1 MGRSE
6 ATRREVTLGC
16 SPVRMPPS
24 EDLKVNAMS
33 QADVSVP
40 RTSGAVGLVVGTV
53 PATPLQFS
61 VAVSPE
67 QYLQLDDVVV
77 TSRQLPDQPPVQV
90 SGVVTNVEAV
100 HEGARFAS
108 DVFLIQ
114 QGALPAEVAEVAQVS
129 VTRVDPEVYVPPL
142 PGAEVHRA
150 TGHERD
156 KALYFDEM
164 GDQKVPVGFGRDGNP
179 VFINFEFVDGTRGA
193 HISISGVS
201 GIATKTSFALFLLHS
216 ITNTGVLKAEAHNTK
231 MLVFSVKGEDL
242 LFLDYANSRLA
253 PEDREKYSR
262 LGLPATPFQ
271 NVRVFAPPRPGDQ
284 SGTPDVQ
291 ARDKAVSP
299 FYWTLAEFCQDEL
312 LPFVFADAEDERA
325 QYTMLIGQVAA
336 RLKRDAI
343 PAGNDGA
350 IKIAGTDPQ
359 SDRIIRSF
367 GDLVDLIEA
376 ELTDDQT
383 RTTWVTGA
391 ALTGSINA
399 LLRRL
404 RSAQKPLNTI
414 IRGDL
419 AHKGE
424 RSITTSRAQVT
435 VVDLHNLPDRAQR
448 FVVGVTLRGE
458 FARKERQ
465 GTARPLMFVVLD
477 ELNKYAPREGD
488 SPIKQIL
495 LDVAERGRSLGVILI
510 GAQQTASEVER
521 RILSNCAIKVA
532 GRLDAAEA
540 ERPEY
545 GYLPPAQRQR
555 AMLAKPGTMFIA
567 QPDIPVP
574 LAVDFPFPAWAT
586 RPSEK
591 GTWTGVE
598 GRPRRTGR
606 PVRGHTRSPRRPP
619 TVLTPRATSPNSHRQ
634 SDMPQP
640 GGGSVLPQ
648 RAQVRRARSSLV
660 AHAHSG

>member
-1 MGRSE
+1 MD
-6 ATRREVTLGC
+6 T
-16 SPVRMPPS
+16 
-24 EDLKVNAMS
+24 DK
-33 QADVSVP
+33 
-40 RTSGAVGLVVGTV
+40 AVGLVVGTV
-53 PATPLQFS
+53 AATPLQFS
-61 VAVSPE
+61 VAISPD

-77 TSRQLPDQPPVQV
+77 TSRQLPGQAPVQV

-114 QGALPAEVAEVAQVS
+114 QGALPAEIAEVAQVT
-129 VTRVDPEVYVPPL
+129 VTRVEPEVYVPPM
-142 PGAEVHRA
+142 PGAIVSRA
-150 TGHERD
+150 TGKQRD
-156 KALYFDEM
+156 SALYFDEM
-164 GDQKVPVGFGRDGNP
+164 GDQKVPVGFGRDGQP
-179 VFINFEFVDGTRGA
+179 VYINFEFVDGTRGA
-193 HISISGVS
+193 HVSISGVS

-216 ITNTGVLKAEAHNTK
+216 ILNSGVLAGEAHNTK

-242 LFLDYANSRLA
+242 LFLDYSNQRLT
-253 PEDREKYSR
+253 PEQRKRYDE

-271 NVRVFAPPRPGDQ
+271 NVRVFAPPRPGDTA
-284 SGTPDVQ
+284 GTPDVS

-299 FYWTLAEFCQDEL
+299 FYWTLAEFCEEEL
-312 LPFVFADAEDERA
+312 LPFAFADAEDERA

-336 RLKRDAI
+336 RLRRDAVRT
-343 PAGNDGA
+343 GSDGA
-350 IKIAGTDPQ
+350 VRISGAGPANDT
-359 SDRIIRSF
+359 IIRTF
-367 GDLVDLIEA
+367 GDLVELLEA
-376 ELTDDQT
+376 ELGDDSL
-383 RTTWVTGA
+383 RGGWVAGSA
-391 ALTGSINA
+391 VTGSINA

-404 RSAQKPLNTI
+404 RSAVKPLNAI

-419 AHKGE
+419 AHRGE
-424 RSITTSRAQVT
+424 RSISTSRAQVT

-521 RILSNCAIKVA
+521 RILANCAIRVA

-545 GYLPPAQRQR
+545 GFLPPAQRAR
-555 AMLAKPGTMFIA
+555 AMIAKPGTMFIA

-586 RPSEK
+586 RPSEQ
-591 GTWTGVE
+591 GVWA
-598 GRPRRTGR
+598 GVDDGPRCRR
-606 PVRGHTRSPRRPP
+606 TRSPPSPAR
-619 TVLTPRATSPNSHRQ
+619 TTTPR
-634 SDMPQP
+634 
-640 GGGSVLPQ
+640 
-648 RAQVRRARSSLV
+648 RSSPSNEQHTALV
-660 AHAHSG
+660 GTKPMCRVYVP

>member
-1 MGRSE
+1 MPASYQTAAVRTSCGEPGSGLGSRPVVDEMGRD
-6 ATRREVTLGC
+6 G
-16 SPVRMPPS
+16 
-24 EDLKVNAMS
+24 
-33 QADVSVP
+33 
-40 RTSGAVGLVVGTV
+40 GAVASIEERNGGRSAANEPVGLVVGTV
-53 PATPLQFS
+53 AATPLQFS
-61 VAVSPE
+61 VAISPE

-77 TSRQLPDQPPVQV
+77 TSRQLPGQEPVQV

-100 HEGARFAS
+100 HEGARFPS

-129 VTRVDPEVYVPPL
+129 VTRVEPEIYVPPM
-142 PGAEVHRA
+142 PGAAVLRA
-150 TGHERD
+150 TGRQRD
-156 KALYFDEM
+156 EALYFDEM
-164 GDQKVPVGFGRDGNP
+164 GDAKVPVGFGRDGQP
-179 VFINFEFVDGTRGA
+179 VYLNFEFLDGTRGA
-193 HISISGVS
+193 HVSISGVS

-216 ITNTGVLKAEAHNTK
+216 IISCGVLQQEAHNTK

-242 LFLDYANSRLA
+242 LFLDYANAKLDATQRQ
-253 PEDREKYSR
+253 RYSQ
-262 LGLPATPFQ
+262 LGLPATPFS

-284 SGTPDVQ
+284 SGTPDVA

-299 FYWTLAEFCQDEL
+299 FYWTLAEFCDQEL

-343 PAGNDGA
+343 RAGDDGA
-350 IKIAGTDPQ
+350 IKVSGVDPAN
-359 SDRIIRSF
+359 DKVIRTF
-367 GDLVDLIEA
+367 ADLVDLLERELGDEA
-376 ELTDDQT
+376 Q
-383 RTTWVTGA
+383 RGTWVAGSA
-391 ALTGSINA
+391 VTGSVNA

-404 RSAQKPLNTI
+404 RSAVKPLTPI

-419 AHKGE
+419 SHRGE
-424 RSITTSRAQVT
+424 RSISTSRAQVT

-448 FVVGVTLRGE
+448 FVVGTTLKGE

-495 LDVAERGRSLGVILI
+495 LDLAERGRSLGVILI

-521 RILSNCAIKVA
+521 RILANCAIRVA

-545 GYLPPAQRQR
+545 GYLPPAQRAR
-555 AMLAKPGTMFIA
+555 AMLAKPGTMFVA

-591 GTWTGVE
+591 GVWAGQDDGPAAPSDPFATIPGARDE
-598 GRPRRTGR
+598 
-606 PVRGHTRSPRRPP
+606 PVPF
-619 TVLTPRATSPNSHRQ
+619 
-634 SDMPQP
+634 
-640 GGGSVLPQ
+640 
-648 RAQVRRARSSLV
+648 
-660 AHAHSG
+660 

>member
-1 MGRSE
+1 MAE
-6 ATRREVTLGC
+6 PLDAE
-16 SPVRMPPS
+16 
-24 EDLKVNAMS
+24 
-33 QADVSVP
+33 
-40 RTSGAVGLVVGTV
+40 RTVGLVVGTV
-53 PATPLQFS
+53 AATPLQFS

-90 SGVVTNVEAV
+90 SGVVTNVEAM

-114 QGALPAEVAEVAQVS
+114 QGALPAEVAEVAEVS
-129 VTRVDPEVYVPPL
+129 VTRVEPEVYVPPL
-142 PGAEVHRA
+142 PGAAVQRA
-150 TGHERD
+150 TGKQRES
-156 KALYFDEM
+156 ALYFDEM
-164 GDQKVPVGFGRDGNP
+164 GEAKVPVGFGRDGNP
-179 VFINFEFVDGTRGA
+179 VYINFEFVDGTRGA
-193 HISISGVS
+193 HVSISGVS

-216 ITNTGVLKAEAHNTK
+216 ITSCGVLKGEAHNTK
-231 MLVFSVKGEDL
+231 ILVFSVKGEDL

-253 PEDREKYSR
+253 PEQRERYGA
-262 LGLPATPFQ
+262 LGLPATPFR
-271 NVRVFAPPRPGDQ
+271 NVRVFAPPRPGDP
-284 SGTPDVQ
+284 SGTPDVA

-299 FYWTLAEFCQDEL
+299 FYWTLAEFCADEL

-336 RLKRDAI
+336 RLKREVV
-343 PAGNDGA
+343 PVGDGGA
-350 IKIAGTDPQ
+350 VKIAGVDPAD
-359 SDRIIRSF
+359 SKIIRSF
-367 GDLVDLIEA
+367 ADLVQLLED
-376 ELTDDQT
+376 ELSDDAT
-383 RTTWVTGA
+383 RGNWVAGS

-399 LLRRL
+399 MLRRL
-404 RSAQKPLNTI
+404 RSAVKPLDAI

-458 FARKERQ
+458 FASKERQ
-465 GTARPLMFVVLD
+465 GTSRPLMFVVLD

-488 SPIKQIL
+488 SPIKHIL

-532 GRLDAAEA
+532 GRLDPAEA

-545 GYLPPAQRQR
+545 GYLPPQQRVR

-591 GTWTGVE
+591 GAWVGVDE
-598 GRPRRTGR
+598 GPAVPSDPFATIPGARDD
-606 PVRGHTRSPRRPP
+606 PP
-619 TVLTPRATSPNSHRQ
+619 PF
-634 SDMPQP
+634 
-640 GGGSVLPQ
+640 
-648 RAQVRRARSSLV
+648 
-660 AHAHSG
+660 

>member
-1 MGRSE
+1 LDNHQ
-6 ATRREVTLGC
+6 T
-16 SPVRMPPS
+16 
-24 EDLKVNAMS
+24 
-33 QADVSVP
+33 
-40 RTSGAVGLVVGTV
+40 VGLVVGTTA
-53 PATPLQFS
+53 ATPLQFS
-61 VAVSPE
+61 VAISPE

-77 TSRQLPDQPPVQV
+77 TSRQLPGHLPVQV

-100 HEGARFAS
+100 HEGARFPS

-114 QGALPAEVAEVAQVS
+114 QGALPAEIAEVAQVT
-129 VTRVDPEVYVPPL
+129 VNRVEPEIYVPPM
-142 PGAEVHRA
+142 PGAIVRRA
-150 TGHERD
+150 TGKQREQ
-156 KALYFDEM
+156 ALYFDEM
-164 GDQKVPVGFGRDGNP
+164 GEAKVPVGFGRDGQP
-179 VFINFEFVDGTRGA
+179 VYINFEFVDGTRGA

-216 ITNTGVLKAEAHNTK
+216 ILNSGVLAGEAHNTK

-242 LFLDYANSRLA
+242 LFLDYANQRLT
-253 PEDREKYSR
+253 PEQRKRYDE

-271 NVRVFAPPRPGDQ
+271 NVRVFAPPRRGD
-284 SGTPDVQ
+284 SAGTPDVS

-299 FYWTLAEFCQDEL
+299 FYWTLAEFCEQEL

-336 RLKRDAI
+336 RLRRDAV
-343 PAGNDGA
+343 PAGDDGA
-350 IKIAGTDPQ
+350 VRIAGAGPAHDQ
-359 SDRIIRSF
+359 IIRTF
-367 GDLVDLIEA
+367 GDLVELLEA
-376 ELTDDQT
+376 ELGDDQV
-383 RTTWVTGA
+383 RGRWVAGSA
-391 ALTGSINA
+391 VTGSINA

-404 RSAQKPLNTI
+404 RSAVKPLDAI

-419 AHKGE
+419 AHRGE
-424 RSITTSRAQVT
+424 RSISTSRAQVT

-521 RILSNCAIKVA
+521 RILANCAIRVA

-545 GYLPPAQRQR
+545 GFLPPAQRAR
-555 AMLAKPGTMFIA
+555 AMIAKPGTMFIA

-586 RPSEK
+586 RPSEQGIWAGVDEGP
-591 GTWTGVE
+591 GTPADPFATIPGA
-598 GRPRRTGR
+598 
-606 PVRGHTRSPRRPP
+606 HDDPP
-619 TVLTPRATSPNSHRQ
+619 PF
-634 SDMPQP
+634 
-640 GGGSVLPQ
+640 
-648 RAQVRRARSSLV
+648 
-660 AHAHSG
+660 

>member
-1 MGRSE
+1 MDTHE
-6 ATRREVTLGC
+6 
-16 SPVRMPPS
+16 P
-24 EDLKVNAMS
+24 
-33 QADVSVP
+33 
-40 RTSGAVGLVVGTV
+40 VGLVVGTV
-53 PATPLQFS
+53 AATPLQFS
-61 VAVSPE
+61 VAISPD

-77 TSRQLPDQPPVQV
+77 TQRALPGQAPVQV

-114 QGALPAEVAEVAQVS
+114 QGALPAEIAEVAQVT
-129 VTRVDPEVYVPPL
+129 VTRVEPEVYVPPM
-142 PGAEVHRA
+142 PGAIVSRA
-150 TGHERD
+150 TGKQRD
-156 KALYFDEM
+156 SALYFDEM
-164 GDQKVPVGFGRDGNP
+164 GDQKVPVGFGRDGQP
-179 VFINFEFVDGTRGA
+179 VYINFEFVDGTRGA
-193 HISISGVS
+193 HVSISGVS

-216 ITNTGVLKAEAHNTK
+216 ILHSGVLAGEAHNTK

-242 LFLDYANSRLA
+242 LFLDYANQRLT
-253 PEDREKYSR
+253 PEQRKRYEE
-262 LGLPATPFQ
+262 LGLPPTPFQ
-271 NVRVFAPPRPGDQ
+271 NVRVFAPPRPGDTA
-284 SGTPDVQ
+284 GTPDVS

-299 FYWTLAEFCQDEL
+299 FYWTMVEFCEDEL

-336 RLKRDAI
+336 RLRRDAI
-343 PAGNDGA
+343 RTGGDGA
-350 IKIAGTDPQ
+350 VRISGTGPANDK
-359 SDRIIRSF
+359 IIRSF
-367 GDLVDLIEA
+367 GDLVELLEA
-376 ELTDDQT
+376 ELGDDSL
-383 RTTWVTGA
+383 RGSWVAGSA
-391 ALTGSINA
+391 VTGSINA

-404 RSAQKPLNTI
+404 RSAVKPLNAI

-419 AHKGE
+419 AHRGE
-424 RSITTSRAQVT
+424 RSISTSRAQVT

-521 RILSNCAIKVA
+521 RILANCAIRIA

-545 GYLPPAQRQR
+545 GFLPPAQRAR
-555 AMLAKPGTMFIA
+555 AMIAKPGTMFIA

-586 RPSEK
+586 RPSEQGVWA
-591 GTWTGVE
+591 GTDDGPAAPSDPFATIPGA
-598 GRPRRTGR
+598 
-606 PVRGHTRSPRRPP
+606 HDDPP
-619 TVLTPRATSPNSHRQ
+619 PF
-634 SDMPQP
+634 
-640 GGGSVLPQ
+640 
-648 RAQVRRARSSLV
+648 
-660 AHAHSG
+660 

>member
-1 MGRSE
+1 MTN
-6 ATRREVTLGC
+6 AT
-16 SPVRMPPS
+16 
-24 EDLKVNAMS
+24 D
-33 QADVSVP
+33 
-40 RTSGAVGLVVGTV
+40 SGNDPVGLVVGTV
-53 PATPLQFS
+53 AATPLQFS
-61 VAVSPE
+61 VAISPD

-77 TSRQLPDQPPVQV
+77 THRSLPGNRQVRV
-90 SGVVTNVEAV
+90 SGVVTNVEAT
-100 HEGARFAS
+100 HEGAKFAS

-114 QGALPAEVAEVAQVS
+114 QGALPAEVSELAQVS
-129 VTRVDPEVYVPPL
+129 VTRVEPEMYVPPM
-142 PGAEVHRA
+142 PGAPVARA
-150 TGHERD
+150 TGKQRD
-156 KALYFDEM
+156 AALYFDEM

-179 VFINFEFVDGTRGA
+179 VYLNFEFVDGTRGA

-216 ITNTGVLKAEAHNTK
+216 INNCGVLAAEAHNTK

-242 LFLDYANSRLA
+242 LFLDYANNRLS
-253 PEDREKYSR
+253 PEQHKRYDE
-262 LGLPATPFQ
+262 LGLPAAPFQ
-271 NVRVFAPPRPGDQ
+271 NVRVFAPPRRGDT
-284 SGTPDVQ
+284 SGTPDVS

-299 FYWTLAEFCQDEL
+299 FYWTIAEFCEDEL

-325 QYTMLIGQVAA
+325 QYTMLISQVSA
-336 RLKRDAI
+336 RLKRDAVST
-343 PAGNDGA
+343 GNDGA
-350 IKIAGTDPQ
+350 VRIASVDPAN
-359 SDRIIRSF
+359 DKIIRTF
-367 GDLVDLIEA
+367 GDLVELLEA
-376 ELTDDQT
+376 ELGDDQL
-383 RTTWVTGA
+383 RGQWVAGSA
-391 ALTGSINA
+391 VTGSINA

-404 RSAQKPLNTI
+404 RSAVKPLTAI
-414 IRGDL
+414 LRGDL
-419 AHKGE
+419 AHRGE
-424 RSITTSRAQVT
+424 RSISTSRAQVT

-521 RILSNCAIKVA
+521 RILANCAIRVV

-545 GYLPPAQRQR
+545 GFLPPQQRIR

-574 LAVDFPFPAWAT
+574 LAIDFPFPAWAT

-591 GTWTGVE
+591 GTWSGVDD
-598 GRPRRTGR
+598 GPAVPSDPFATIPGA
-606 PVRGHTRSPRRPP
+606 HDDPP
-619 TVLTPRATSPNSHRQ
+619 PF
-634 SDMPQP
+634 
-640 GGGSVLPQ
+640 
-648 RAQVRRARSSLV
+648 
-660 AHAHSG
+660 

>member
-1 MGRSE
+1 MDGS
-6 ATRREVTLGC
+6 ASG
-16 SPVRMPPS
+16 S
-24 EDLKVNAMS
+24 A
-33 QADVSVP
+33 QAPHADP
-40 RTSGAVGLVVGTV
+40 VGLVVGTV
-53 PATPLQFS
+53 AATPLQFS
-61 VAVSPE
+61 VAVQAD
-67 QYLQLDDVVV
+67 QYLQLDDVVT
-77 TSRQLPDQPPVQV
+77 TSRQLPGQPTIRV

-114 QGALPAEVAEVAQVS
+114 QGALPAEVAEIAQVS
-129 VTRVDPEVYVPPL
+129 VTRVEPEVYVPPI
-142 PGAEVHRA
+142 PGAPVMRA
-150 TGHERD
+150 KGKERES
-156 KALYFDEM
+156 ALYFDEM

-179 VFINFEFVDGTRGA
+179 VYLNFEFVDGTRGG
-193 HISISGVS
+193 HVSISGVS

-216 ITNTGVLKAEAHNTK
+216 IIHCGVLAAEAHNTK

-242 LFLDYANSRLA
+242 LFLDYANQRLS
-253 PEDREKYSR
+253 PDQRKRYEE

-271 NVRVFAPPRPGDQ
+271 NVRVFAPPRRGDQ
-284 SGTPDVQ
+284 SGTPDVA

-336 RLKRDAI
+336 RLKRDAT
-343 PAGNDGA
+343 PTGSDGA
-350 IKIAGTDPQ
+350 VRVVNVDPAN
-359 SDRIIRSF
+359 DKIIRTF
-367 GDLVDLIEA
+367 GDLVELLEA
-376 ELTDDQT
+376 ELGDDQL
-383 RTTWVTGA
+383 RSTWVAGSA
-391 ALTGSINA
+391 VTGSINA

-404 RSAQKPLNTI
+404 RSAVKPLSAI

-419 AHKGE
+419 AHRGE
-424 RSITTSRAQVT
+424 RSISTSRAQVT

-521 RILSNCAIKVA
+521 RILANCAIKIA

-545 GYLPPAQRQR
+545 GFLPPQQRVR
-555 AMLAKPGTMFIA
+555 AMLAKPGTMFVS

-591 GTWTGVE
+591 GVWAGVDD
-598 GRPRRTGR
+598 GPAAPSDPFAAIPGA
-606 PVRGHTRSPRRPP
+606 HDDPP
-619 TVLTPRATSPNSHRQ
+619 PF
-634 SDMPQP
+634 
-640 GGGSVLPQ
+640 
-648 RAQVRRARSSLV
+648 
-660 AHAHSG
+660 